1 MTRTADLEPLA
12 AAIRRV
18 TLHRHIS
25 LACASM
31 CFVWLTFAPAVSSG
45 QAATLSELSSELKTG
60 DPVEVTGD
68 RGRTRGAFESLS
80 PDWLTVRVSGREIRY
95 AANRVQRVRRID
107 SLTNG
112 TLIGLGTG
120 MTAGFIVALGMKPN
134 LQRCLAGPAG
144 LVNQLEGCGDNR
156 NSAFGTLT
164 LVGYVAGYA
173 IDSFMKKTLYVS
185 PQSGASVS
193 IAPVLRPGHQGRAVG
208 VRLTLSTSHPA
219 VSP

>member
-1 MTRTADLEPLA
+1 MPGQQLGQVGEC
-12 AAIRRV
+12 RV
-18 TLHRHIS
+18 
-25 LACASM
+25 
-31 CFVWLTFAPAVSSG
+31 APRQV
-45 QAATLSELSSELKTG
+45 
-60 DPVEVTGD
+60 VE
-68 RGRTRGAFESLS
+68 RGVAGVAGI
-80 PDWLTVRVSGREIRY
+80 VM
-95 AANRVQRVRRID
+95 
-107 SLTNG
+107 
-112 TLIGLGTG
+112 LGTPT
-120 MTAGFIVALGMKPN
+120 TAGFIVALGMKPN

-144 LVNQLEGCGDNR
+144 LANQLEGCGDNR

-185 PQSGASVS
+185 PQSGGSVS